1 LANDDFAIELLPQKR
16 EAYVGKPVAVTVRFR
31 EKRGV
36 PVMNVDFVPIAYE
49 HFWVKQVGKRRRY
62 AEGNYLVH
70 EIRYLFFPQREGNLT
85 IGPAKV
91 KVAVT
96 KKVRDAFG
104 FVVRRPKWLTFESE
118 RVPLRVSPLPE
129 GVTLVG
135 GFSLEAELAPK
146 RVKAGEPV
154 TLTVRV
160 KAEGNIEDLQMPTP
174 AIEGVTVYAQ
184 KPVVTQRYEHGRYS
198 GEWVGRYTLLADRS
212 FTVPPITLDYFDTKK
227 RETVHLATPPIPVA
241 VAPATASEEKSETPG
256 GAKKEKKTMMS
267 WLYMNL
273 AAAFAAGMAVMR
285 LLMRFFG
292 RKGKRGRSSRIEV
305 PTERERMLQQ
315 LMPHISTS
323 PEAAQMA
330 ENLYAAIY
338 EGKAV
343 KVEKR
348 AFEALMR
355 KLKGGR

>member
-1 LANDDFAIELLPQKR
+1 
-16 EAYVGKPVAVTVRFR
+16 VGEPVAVTVRFR

-49 HFWVKQVGKRRRY
+49 NFWVKQVGKRRRY

-96 KKVRDAFG
+96 QKVRDAFG

-118 RVPLRVSPLPE
+118 RIPLRVLPLPE

-135 GFSLEAELAPK
+135 RFSLDAEAAPL

-160 KAEGNIEDLQMPTP
+160 KAEGNIEDLRMPTP

-198 GEWVGRYTLLADRS
+198 GEWVGRYTLLAERS
-212 FTVPPITLDYFDTKK
+212 FTIPSMTLDYFDTEKK
-227 RETVHLATPPIPVA
+227 RRVHLATPPIPVE
-241 VAPATASEEKSETPG
+241 VAPATALEEKRKTPEG
-256 GAKKEKKTMMS
+256 TEKEKETMMS

-273 AAAFAAGMAVMR
+273 AAAFAAGMAVMW
-285 LLMRFFG
+285 LLTRFFG
-292 RKGKRGRSSRIEV
+292 KRAKRGRYRIEV

-315 LMPHISTS
+315 LMPYISTS

-343 KVEKR
+343 KVEKK

-355 KLKGGR
+355 KLKGER